1 MQIHFCTRTGRRNKG
16 DAMKNYLSLSRAEL
30 EKLLLQLE
38 TEYSEWQGRKLKLD
52 MSRGKPA
59 PSQLD
64 LCSGLLD
71 AMPDFHAAD
80 GTDCRNY
87 GVLGGIPE
95 LRALFAD
102 LLGLDPERILA
113 AGNSSLNLMYDVV
126 TQLMLFGIGGNAPWC
141 RAEKLKFLCPV
152 PGYDR
157 HFRITQDFGFELIP
171 VPLRQDGPD
180 METVEQL
187 VGNDPAVKG
196 IWCVPLYSNPSG
208 VCYSEATVRRLG
220 AMKCAAPDFRIF
232 WDNAYGV
239 HHLYEPTPL
248 ADIFAA
254 CAAGGNPNR
263 AFYFF
268 STSKITYPGAGV
280 AMLAAGPDD
289 FKEIMRRLGTQIIS
303 YDKMNQLRT
312 VRFLKNAAGV
322 RALMAKHAEALRP
335 KFEIVARTL
344 ADELAGSGLGEWSDP
359 RGGYFVS
366 FNTLPGCAKETV
378 RLAAEAGVKMTG
390 AGATWPHGVDPAD
403 RNIRIAPT
411 YPSKEEL
418 ATAMKLFTL
427 CVKLAA
433 VRKLLAGER

>member
-1 MQIHFCTRTGRRNKG
+1 
-16 DAMKNYLSLSRAEL
+16 MKNFLALSETEL
-30 EKLLLQLE
+30 KQALQQLE
-38 TEYSEWQGRKLKLD
+38 AEYAQWQKRNLKLD

-64 LCSGLLD
+64 FCAGLLE
-71 AMPDFHAAD
+71 AMPDYHTAD

-87 GVLGGIPE
+87 GVLAGIPE
-95 LRALFAD
+95 MRRLFAD
-102 LLGLDPERILA
+102 LLGLDPERIIA
-113 AGNSSLNLMYDVV
+113 AGNSSLNLMYDVFA
-126 TQLMLFGIGGNAPWC
+126 QLMLFGIGGEAPWGK
-141 RAEKLKFLCPV
+141 AEKLKFLCPV

-171 VPLRQDGPD
+171 IPLRQDGPD
-180 METVEQL
+180 MEVVENL
-187 VGNDPAVKG
+187 AGSDPAVKG

-208 VCYSEATVRRLG
+208 VCYGEATVRRLG
-220 AMKCAAPDFRIF
+220 AMQCAAPDFRIF

-254 CAAGGNPNR
+254 CAEGGHPNR

-268 STSKITYPGAGV
+268 STSKITFPGAGV
-280 AMLAAGPDD
+280 AMFSAGPED
-289 FKEIMRRLGTQIIS
+289 FKEILHRLGSAIIS

-312 VRFLKNAAGV
+312 ARFLKDAAGV

-344 ADELAGSGLGEWSDP
+344 AAELAGSGIGEWTDP

-366 FNTLPGCAKETV
+366 FNTLPGCARATV
-378 RLAAEAGVKMTG
+378 ALAADAGVKMTG
-390 AGATWPHGVDPAD
+390 AGATWPLGVDPAD

-411 YPSKEEL
+411 YPSTEEL

-433 VRKLLAGER
+433 VRKLLSR